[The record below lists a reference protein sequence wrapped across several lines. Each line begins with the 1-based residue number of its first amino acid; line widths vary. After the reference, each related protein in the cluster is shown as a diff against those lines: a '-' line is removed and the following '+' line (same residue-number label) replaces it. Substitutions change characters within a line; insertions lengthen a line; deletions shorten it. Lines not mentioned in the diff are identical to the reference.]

1 MHTIF
6 LGHIWNRWHG
16 DDRSGDESDVIE
28 TSEVYKLSDKMRSM
42 KTSSSLKGGKPKKN
56 RKSKMDD
63 ASTQASLSDS
73 DHDDDYRGRKP
84 VHEHIEA
91 RKSPFVSPDHKC
103 IDPVGHQH
111 DKPKNRYYFGTD
123 PSHDE
128 EKGYISSNVK
138 TSRFAME
145 NNRVVEDKSFDEDF
159 ERSFKDKHERLD
171 AHRDYDR
178 FVEHTRDHTK
188 VNCFCWYCLIKLN

>member
-1 MHTIF
+1 M
-6 LGHIWNRWHG
+6 
-16 DDRSGDESDVIE
+16 IE
-28 TSEVYKLSDKMRSM
+28 TSEVYKLSDRMRSL
-42 KTSSSLKGGKPKKN
+42 KTSTSNLKGGNNKAKKN
-56 RKSKMDD
+56 RKSRMDD

-73 DHDDDYRGRKP
+73 DQDDEYRGRKP

-91 RKSPFVSPDHKC
+91 RRSPYVSPDHKC
-103 IDPVGHQH
+103 LDPVGHQQH

-123 PSHDE
+123 PSQDNG

-188 VNCFCWYCLIKLN
+188 VSSVIFTFDPI